1 MPWWFTMYDYIKGE
15 VVELTPT
22 YAVIETGGVG
32 YLINVSL
39 STFSRVG
46 SAKNIVLFTHMAIR
60 EDAHTLYG
68 FFDRAERELF
78 RHLIGVSGVG
88 ANTARMMLSS
98 LSPEELRQAILL
110 EDVNKIKSVKGIGL
124 KTAQRVVIDLKD
136 KLGKEPLSGE
146 LFGLLNN
153 TIREEALSAL
163 VMLGFAKASAQK
175 VVDTVLKGKND
186 ASVEELIKLSLK
198 QL

>member
-1 MPWWFTMYDYIKGE
+1 MYDYIKGE

-22 YAVIETGGVG
+22 YAVVEAGGIG
-32 YLINVSL
+32 YSINISL

-46 SAKNIVLFTHMAIR
+46 SAKVVVLFTHLAIR

-68 FFDRAERELF
+68 FFDKAERELF

-88 ANTARMMLSS
+88 ASTARMMLSS
-98 LSPEELRQAILL
+98 LSPEELRQAILT

-146 LFGLLNN
+146 LFGLLSN
-153 TIREEALSAL
+153 TVREEALSAL

-175 VVDTVLKGKND
+175 VVDAVLKGKND
-186 ASVEELIKLSLK
+186 VTVEELIKLSLK

>member
-1 MPWWFTMYDYIKGE
+1 MYDYIKGA

-22 YAVIETGGVG
+22 FAVVEASGIG
-32 YLINVSL
+32 YFINISL
-39 STFSRVG
+39 HTFSRMG
-46 SAKNIVLFTHMAIR
+46 SAKEILLYTHMAIR
-60 EDAHTLYG
+60 EDAHTMYG
-68 FFDRAERELF
+68 FFDKTERELF

-88 ANTARMMLSS
+88 SSTARMMLSS
-98 LSPEELRQAILL
+98 LSPEELRQAILT

-124 KTAQRVVIDLKD
+124 KTAQRIVIDLKD

-146 LFGLLNN
+146 LFVLPNN
-153 TIREEALSAL
+153 TVREEALSAL

-175 VVDTVLKGKND
+175 VVDTVLKAKGEVT
-186 ASVEELIKLSLK
+186 VEELIKLSLK

>member
-1 MPWWFTMYDYIKGE
+1 MYDYIKGE

-46 SAKNIVLFTHMAIR
+46 STKNIVLYTHMAIR

-163 VMLGFAKASAQK
+163 VMLGFAKVSAQK

>member
-1 MPWWFTMYDYIKGE
+1 MYDYVKGE

-22 YAVIETGGVG
+22 YAVVEAGGIG
-32 YLINVSL
+32 YFINISL
-39 STFSRVG
+39 HTFSRMG
-46 SAKNIVLFTHMAIR
+46 SAKNVVLFTHMAIR

-68 FFDRAERELF
+68 FFDRAEREVF

-88 ANTARMMLSS
+88 SSTARMMLSS
-98 LSPEELRQAILL
+98 LSPEELRLAILS
-110 EDVNKIKSVKGIGL
+110 EDVNRIKSVKGIGL
-124 KTAQRVVIDLKD
+124 KTAQRIVIDLKD

-146 LFGLLNN
+146 LFVLPNN

-175 VVDTVLKGKND
+175 VVDAVLKGKGD
-186 ASVEELIKLSLK
+186 VTVEELIKLSLK

>member
-1 MPWWFTMYDYIKGE
+1 MYDYIKGD

-22 YAVIETGGVG
+22 YTVVEAGGVG
-32 YLINVSL
+32 YFINISL
-39 STFSRVG
+39 HTYSRMG
-46 SAKNIVLFTHMAIR
+46 SAKEILLYTHMAIR
-60 EDAHTLYG
+60 EDAHTMYG
-68 FFDRAERELF
+68 FFDKTERELF

-88 ANTARMMLSS
+88 SSTARMMLSS
-98 LSPEELRQAILL
+98 LSPEELRQAIIT

-124 KTAQRVVIDLKD
+124 KTAQRIVIDLKD

-146 LFGLLNN
+146 LFVLPNN
-153 TIREEALSAL
+153 TVREEALSAL

-175 VVDTVLKGKND
+175 VVDTVLKAKGEVT
-186 ASVEELIKLSLK
+186 VEELIKLSLK

>member
-1 MPWWFTMYDYIKGE
+1 MYDYIKGE

-22 YAVIETGGVG
+22 YAVVETGGVG

-68 FFDRAERELF
+68 FFDKAERELF

-88 ANTARMMLSS
+88 AGTARMMLSS
-98 LSPEELRQAILL
+98 LSPEELRQAILA
-110 EDVNKIKSVKGIGL
+110 EDINKIKSVKGIGL

-153 TIREEALSAL
+153 TVREEALSAL
-163 VMLGFAKASAQK
+163 VMLGFAKISAQK
-175 VVDTVLKGKND
+175 VVDTVLKGKSD
-186 ASVEELIKLSLK
+186 VTVEELIKLSLK